1 MAEEEETEI
10 EIVIYDS
17 LEDFKELLDELNKE
31 DYNTSIEQI
40 ANIFQ
45 KIQEI
50 NSVLILQLR
59 NEIKTRTGIILK
71 DIDVIIKEWKS
82 EKKKEEQGSQTNQT
96 VNTEPEDSVLES
108 NTETIQF
115 DDNEIVITPDKV
127 YLFNNQKQHTICNF
141 KIDILN
147 KILDERKGEHLYTFK
162 IGGIIYPSYTLNG
175 IIREL
180 GNNILRGTI
189 GKDVISYLIVE
200 KSKDLP
206 VRTGKYIPGWDN
218 GWWLPMNEK
227 EKNFGIVCYSEEQR
241 SVYNNC
247 KKMYKRYNT
256 TKKKELK
263 IKLQKFVE
271 LTDMPEAYKTIIIS
285 ICIINPFRLYFI
297 KNFGIFPHLA
307 LYGRTTAGKTHMLDF
322 WSTNFYKNRLNHMS
336 GKTASSPTRIE
347 GAISAS
353 TFPTMVD
360 DYKETN
366 TYNTAQMEMILK
378 DGATGTPL
386 WKRLHRDG
394 IRFRARE
401 IISSVLT
408 TSQALGELMNDS
420 ALIAR
425 TISLPYDN
433 PIESND
439 KWIKLELEL
448 KEEKLFSLMYSA
460 TKTWSDKHL
469 DKLMKKIE
477 TSNNNVLKHL
487 DTKITDLNYPKLLKI
502 YKTILAGRLLAEKI
516 YGIKLNVDDVW
527 NVLIKVRRTTVS
539 TFLNIFLSYCEFA
552 KHLDPEKPI
561 PRFLS
566 FPLDYNVRNK
576 LYLFKLPNLRDF
588 NTFYSGY
595 SNDRKKFNLNLLFER
610 LNDAL
615 KHKKLIKLGRL
626 YHNGKKSKCIQINPV
641 LIQSGDTEPTE
652 GMERMS
658 NIISINTSI
667 EPEFREDAIRGITP
681 EDTKIEFEN
690 TEEKFGEEFEMSD
703 HNSNTKEEEKFE
715 EELKGLEE
723 IDNLG
728 ASDEEEFND
737 L

>member
-1 MAEEEETEI
+1 LVEEEETEI
-10 EIVIYDS
+10 EIVIYDT

-45 KIQEI
+45 KIPEI

-59 NEIKTRTGIILK
+59 NEIKIRTGILLK
-71 DIDVIIKEWKS
+71 DIDVIIKEWKT

-96 VNTEPEDSVLES
+96 TNIQTETSVLDS
-108 NTETIQF
+108 NTETIPF
-115 DDNEIVITPDKV
+115 DDNEIVITPNKV

-206 VRTGKYIPGWDN
+206 VRMGKYIPGWDD

-241 SVYNNC
+241 TVYNNC
-247 KKMYKRYNT
+247 KKIYKKYNT
-256 TKKKELK
+256 TEKKELK
-263 IKLQKFVE
+263 IKLQEFVK

-322 WSTNFYKNRLNHMS
+322 WSTDFYKNRLHHMS

-347 GAISAS
+347 GAITGS

-378 DGATGTPL
+378 DCATGMPF

-420 ALIAR
+420 ALNAR
-425 TISLPYDN
+425 TISLHYN
-433 PIESND
+433 EPIVSND
-439 KWIKLELEL
+439 NWIKLELEL
-448 KEEKLFSLMYSA
+448 KKEKLFSLLYNA
-460 TKTWSDKHL
+460 TKNWSNKHL
-469 DKLMKKIE
+469 NKLMKAINKEYKEKLEYI
-477 TSNNNVLKHL
+477 NPR
-487 DTKITDLNYPKLLKI
+487 ITDLNYPKLLKI
-502 YKTILAGRLLAEKI
+502 YKIILAGCFLTEKI
-516 YGIKLNVDDVW
+516 YGIKLDVGDVW
-527 NVLIKVRRTTVS
+527 EVLVKARRTTVS
-539 TFLNIFLSYCEFA
+539 TFLDIFLSYCEFA
-552 KHLDPEKPI
+552 RRLDPEHPI
-561 PRFLS
+561 PRRLNYI
-566 FPLDYNVRNK
+566 LEYDVKNK
-576 LYLFKLPNLRDF
+576 VYVFQTPQLGDF
-588 NTFYSGY
+588 NIFYSGY
-595 SNDRKKFNLNLLFER
+595 INERFKFNLNSLFER
-610 LNDAL
+610 ISDAL
-615 KHKKLIKLGRL
+615 KHKELIKLSRL
-626 YHNGKKSKCIQINPV
+626 YYNGKKNKTIQINPV

-667 EPEFREDAIRGITP
+667 EPEYREDAIRGITP
-681 EDTKIEFEN
+681 QDVKIEFEN
-690 TEEKFGEEFEMSD
+690 MGETFEIPD
-703 HNSNTKEEEKFE
+703 HNSSTGESKELD
-715 EELKGLEE
+715 EELKNLEE
-723 IDNLG
+723 IDNFG
-728 ASDEEEFND
+728 IPDEEEFKD